1 MNNKLNYMNWRFVII
16 AAVILACLVT
26 IILKIFSIQFFESNF
41 LQNEGNKRY
50 VKYKDV
56 VPVRGTIYDRNNFPL
71 AVSVINYDLYALKG
85 FTKYQLLNISEKIEL
100 DIDPK
105 IDAFNK
111 KTLLKKNI
119 PNEMLV
125 EIRNSRFKN
134 IEVEVRHS
142 RHYPLGD
149 QIAPLI
155 GFYGK
160 DGAQEGLEKSY
171 DTVLSGKKGRQKF
184 FKNAKQEIISKPI
197 EVSRTIQGND
207 IYLTID
213 STLQFYAYKFLAEA
227 IRSNNAKSGTAIIL
241 NNLDGEILAMASYPS
256 YNPNHPQ
263 RKIQKNRALVDAYE
277 LGSVLKP
284 IVLSKAL
291 EENIVNID
299 QYIDI
304 PKRLNLNDKIIVDS
318 KQYEK
323 LTPAEI
329 ISYSS
334 QIGASKIALELGYND
349 LKSNFFEF
357 GFTKPISINFPSS
370 AFGYMSIKDKIIDK
384 ELASLGYGYGLTVSP
399 FQLAS
404 AYSVFANNGI
414 FKDFKLLKDAE
425 VHSRRVI
432 SQSTASNILKALEMV
447 TIDGTGKAANVN
459 GFSQGGKTGTAHQIK
474 AGSGYAEDLYRAS
487 FVGITPLNKQS
498 LTIFV
503 SIDDPGLNSY
513 TGGAVAAPVFAK
525 IAENTL
531 NHLGYFEDEWIWR
544 NIRYKNSWKY

>member
-197 EVSRTIQGND
+197 EVSRTIQGSD

-432 SQSTASNILKALEMV
+432 SQLTASNILKALEMV

-525 IAENTL
+525 IAENAL
-531 NHLGYFEDEWIWR
+531 NHLGYFEDE
-544 NIRYKNSWKY
+544 

>member
-1 MNNKLNYMNWRFVII
+1 MNNKLNYINWRFILI
-16 AAVILACLVT
+16 AAVILACSVT
-26 IILKIFSIQFFESNF
+26 IIFKILSIQFFESNF

-71 AVSVINYDLYALKG
+71 AVSIINYDLYALKG
-85 FTKYQLLNISEKIEL
+85 FTKSQLLNISEKIEL

-105 IDAFNK
+105 IQAFNK

-119 PNEMLV
+119 SNEMLLK
-125 EIRNSRFKN
+125 IRNSRFKN
-134 IEVEVRHS
+134 IEIEIRHS

-171 DTVLSGKKGRQKF
+171 DRVLSGKKGRQKY

-197 EVSRTIQGND
+197 EVSRTIQGSD

-213 STLQFYAYKFLAEA
+213 STLQFYAYKFLVEA
-227 IRSNNAKSGTAIIL
+227 IKSNNAKSGTAIIL

-304 PKRLNLNDKIIVDS
+304 PRRLNLNDKIIVDS

-323 LTPAEI
+323 LTPVEI

-334 QIGASKIALELGYND
+334 QIGASKIALELGYKD
-349 LKSNFFEF
+349 LKSNFYEF

-370 AFGYMSIKDKIIDK
+370 AFGYMSIKDKIVDK
-384 ELASLGYGYGLTVSP
+384 ELASLGYGYGLTISP

-459 GFSQGGKTGTAHQIK
+459 GFSQGGKTGTAHQIR

-487 FVGITPLNKQS
+487 FVGITPLSKQS

-513 TGGAVAAPVFAK
+513 TGGSVAAPVFAK
-525 IAENTL
+525 IAENSL
-531 NHLGYFEDEWIWR
+531 NHLGYFEDE
-544 NIRYKNSWKY
+544 

>member
-85 FTKYQLLNISEKIEL
+85 FTKFQLLNISEKIEL

-105 IDAFNK
+105 IDSFNK

-119 PNEMLV
+119 SNEMLLK
-125 EIRNSRFKN
+125 IRNSRFKN

-197 EVSRTIQGND
+197 EVSRTIQGSD

-213 STLQFYAYKFLAEA
+213 STLQFYAYKFLVEA

-384 ELASLGYGYGLTVSP
+384 ELASLGYGYGLTISP

-425 VHSRRVI
+425 VYSRRVI

-459 GFSQGGKTGTAHQIK
+459 GFSQGGKTGTAHQIR

-531 NHLGYFEDEWIWR
+531 NHLGYFEDE
-544 NIRYKNSWKY
+544 

>member
-16 AAVILACLVT
+16 AAVILACLLT
-26 IILKIFSIQFFESNF
+26 IIFKIFSIQFFESNF

-85 FTKYQLLNISEKIEL
+85 FTKYQLHNISEKIEL

-197 EVSRTIQGND
+197 EVSRTIQGSD

-432 SQSTASNILKALEMV
+432 SQLTASNILKALEMV

-513 TGGAVAAPVFAK
+513 TGGVVAAPVFAK

-531 NHLGYFEDEWIWR
+531 NHLGYFEDE
-544 NIRYKNSWKY
+544 

>member
-1 MNNKLNYMNWRFVII
+1 MNNKINYINWRFILI
-16 AAVILACLVT
+16 AAVISTCSLT
-26 IILKIFSIQFFESNF
+26 IIFKIFSIQFFESKF
-41 LQNEGNKRY
+41 LQNEGTKRY

-85 FTKYQLLNISEKIEL
+85 FTKSQLLNISEKIEL

-105 IDAFNK
+105 IEAFDK
-111 KTLLKKNI
+111 KILLKKNI
-119 PNEMLV
+119 SNEMLLK
-125 EIRNSRFKN
+125 IRNSRFKN
-134 IEVEVRHS
+134 IEIEVRHS

-171 DTVLSGKKGRQKF
+171 DTVLSGKKGRQKY

-197 EVSRTIQGND
+197 ELSRTIQGND

-213 STLQFYAYKFLAEA
+213 STLQFYAYKFLVEA
-227 IRSNNAKSGTAIIL
+227 IKSNNAKSGTAIIL
-241 NNLDGEILAMASYPS
+241 DNLDGEVLAMASYPS

-304 PKRLNLNDKIIVDS
+304 PRRLNLNDKIIVDS

-323 LTPAEI
+323 LTSAEI

-349 LKSNFFEF
+349 LRSNFYEF

-370 AFGYMSIKDKIIDK
+370 AFGYMSIKDKIVDK
-384 ELASLGYGYGLTVSP
+384 ELASLGYGYGLTISP

-425 VHSRRVI
+425 VHSRRII

-459 GFSQGGKTGTAHQIK
+459 GFSQGGKTGTAHQIR

-487 FVGITPLNKQS
+487 FVGITPLRKQS

-513 TGGAVAAPVFAK
+513 TGGSVAAPVFAK
-525 IAENTL
+525 IAENSL
-531 NHLGYFEDEWIWR
+531 NHLGYFEDE
-544 NIRYKNSWKY
+544 

>member
-1 MNNKLNYMNWRFVII
+1 MNNKLNYLNWRFILI
-16 AAVILACLVT
+16 AAVILACSIT
-26 IILKIFSIQFFESNF
+26 IIFKIFSIQFFESNF

-85 FTKYQLLNISEKIEL
+85 FTKSQLLNISEKIEL

-105 IDAFNK
+105 IEAFNK
-111 KTLLKKNI
+111 KTLLKKNVS
-119 PNEMLV
+119 NEMLLK
-125 EIRNSRFKN
+125 IRNSRFKN
-134 IEVEVRHS
+134 IEIEVRHS

-171 DTVLSGKKGRQKF
+171 DTVLSGKKGRHKY

-197 EVSRTIQGND
+197 EVSKTIQGND

-213 STLQFYAYKFLAEA
+213 STLQFYAYKFLVEA
-227 IRSNNAKSGTAIIL
+227 IKSNNAKSGTAIIL
-241 NNLDGEILAMASYPS
+241 NNLDGEVLAMASYPS

-304 PKRLNLNDKIIVDS
+304 PSRLNLNDKIIVDS

-323 LTPAEI
+323 LTSAEI

-334 QIGASKIALELGYND
+334 QIGASKIALELGYKD
-349 LKSNFFEF
+349 LKSNFYEF

-370 AFGYMSIKDKIIDK
+370 AFGYMSIKDKIVDK
-384 ELASLGYGYGLTVSP
+384 ELASLGYGYGLTISP

-459 GFSQGGKTGTAHQIK
+459 GFSQGGKTGTAHQIR

-487 FVGITPLNKQS
+487 FVGITPLSKQS

-513 TGGAVAAPVFAK
+513 TGGSVAAPVFAK
-525 IAENTL
+525 IAENSL
-531 NHLGYFEDEWIWR
+531 NHLGYFEDE
-544 NIRYKNSWKY
+544 

>member
-1 MNNKLNYMNWRFVII
+1 MNNKINYINWRFILI
-16 AAVILACLVT
+16 AAVISTCSLT
-26 IILKIFSIQFFESNF
+26 IIFKIFSIQFFESKF
-41 LQNEGNKRY
+41 LQNEGTKRY

-85 FTKYQLLNISEKIEL
+85 FTKSQLLNISEKIEL

-105 IDAFNK
+105 IEAFNK
-111 KTLLKKNI
+111 KILLKKNI
-119 PNEMLV
+119 SNEMLLK
-125 EIRNSRFKN
+125 IRNSRFKN
-134 IEVEVRHS
+134 IEIEVRHS

-171 DTVLSGKKGRQKF
+171 DTVLSGKKGRQKY

-197 EVSRTIQGND
+197 ELSKTIQGND

-213 STLQFYAYKFLAEA
+213 STLQFYAYKFLVEA
-227 IRSNNAKSGTAIIL
+227 IKSNNAKSGTAIIL
-241 NNLDGEILAMASYPS
+241 DNLDGEVLAMASYPS

-304 PKRLNLNDKIIVDS
+304 PRRLNLNDKIIVDS

-323 LTPAEI
+323 LTSAEI

-349 LKSNFFEF
+349 LRSNFYEF

-370 AFGYMSIKDKIIDK
+370 AFGYMSIKDKIVDK
-384 ELASLGYGYGLTVSP
+384 ELASLGYGYGLTISP

-459 GFSQGGKTGTAHQIK
+459 GFSQGGKTGTAHQIR

-487 FVGITPLNKQS
+487 FVGITPLRKKS

-513 TGGAVAAPVFAK
+513 TGGSVAAPVFAK
-525 IAENTL
+525 IAENSL
-531 NHLGYFEDEWIWR
+531 NHLGYFEDE
-544 NIRYKNSWKY
+544 

>member
-1 MNNKLNYMNWRFVII
+1 MNNKLNYINWRFILI
-16 AAVILACLVT
+16 ATVILACSVT
-26 IILKIFSIQFFESNF
+26 IIFKILSIQFFESNF

-85 FTKYQLLNISEKIEL
+85 FTKSQLLNISEKIEL

-105 IDAFNK
+105 IQAFNK

-119 PNEMLV
+119 SNEMLLK
-125 EIRNSRFKN
+125 IRNSRFKN
-134 IEVEVRHS
+134 IEIEIRHS

-171 DTVLSGKKGRQKF
+171 DRVLSGKKGRQKY

-213 STLQFYAYKFLAEA
+213 STLQFYAYKFLVEA
-227 IRSNNAKSGTAIIL
+227 IKSNNAKSGTAIIL
-241 NNLDGEILAMASYPS
+241 NNLDGEVLAMASYPS

-291 EENIVNID
+291 EENIVYMD

-304 PKRLNLNDKIIVDS
+304 PRRLNLNDKIIVDS

-323 LTPAEI
+323 LTPVEI

-334 QIGASKIALELGYND
+334 QIGASKIALELGYKD
-349 LKSNFFEF
+349 LKSNFYEF

-370 AFGYMSIKDKIIDK
+370 AFGYMSIKDKIVDK
-384 ELASLGYGYGLTVSP
+384 ELASLGYGYGLTISP

-432 SQSTASNILKALEMV
+432 SQSTASNILKALEMA

-459 GFSQGGKTGTAHQIK
+459 GFSQGGKTGTTHQIR

-487 FVGITPLNKQS
+487 FVGITPLSKQS

-513 TGGAVAAPVFAK
+513 TGGSVAAPVFAK
-525 IAENTL
+525 IAENSL
-531 NHLGYFEDEWIWR
+531 NHLGYFEDE
-544 NIRYKNSWKY
+544 

>member
-1 MNNKLNYMNWRFVII
+1 MNNKVNYINWRFAII
-16 AAVILACLVT
+16 AAVILACLLT
-26 IILKIFSIQFFESNF
+26 IIFKIFSIQFFESNF

-50 VKYKDV
+50 VKYKDI

-85 FTKYQLLNISEKIEL
+85 FTKFQLLNISEKIEL

-119 PNEMLV
+119 SNEILL

-213 STLQFYAYKFLAEA
+213 STLQFYAYKFLVEA

-513 TGGAVAAPVFAK
+513 TGGVVAAPVFAK

-531 NHLGYFEDEWIWR
+531 NHLGYFEDE
-544 NIRYKNSWKY
+544 

>member
-1 MNNKLNYMNWRFVII
+1 MNNKLNYINWRFILI
-16 AAVILACLVT
+16 AAVILACSVT
-26 IILKIFSIQFFESNF
+26 IIFKILSIQFFESNF

-71 AVSVINYDLYALKG
+71 AVSIINYDLYALKG
-85 FTKYQLLNISEKIEL
+85 FTKSQLLNISEKIEL

-105 IDAFNK
+105 IEAFNK

-119 PNEMLV
+119 SNEMLLK
-125 EIRNSRFKN
+125 IRNSRFKN
-134 IEVEVRHS
+134 IEIEVRHS

-171 DTVLSGKKGRQKF
+171 DTVLSGKKGRQKY

-197 EVSRTIQGND
+197 EVSRTIQGSD

-213 STLQFYAYKFLAEA
+213 STLQFYAYKFLVEA
-227 IRSNNAKSGTAIIL
+227 IKSNNAKSGTAIIL

-291 EENIVNID
+291 EENIINID

-304 PKRLNLNDKIIVDS
+304 PRRLNLNDKIIVDS

-323 LTPAEI
+323 LTPVEI

-334 QIGASKIALELGYND
+334 QIGASKIALELGYKD
-349 LKSNFFEF
+349 LKSNFYEF

-370 AFGYMSIKDKIIDK
+370 AFGYMSIKDKIVDK
-384 ELASLGYGYGLTVSP
+384 ELASLGYGYGLTISP

-459 GFSQGGKTGTAHQIK
+459 GFSQGGKTGTAHQIR

-487 FVGITPLNKQS
+487 FVGITPLSKQS

-513 TGGAVAAPVFAK
+513 TGGLVAAPVFAK
-525 IAENTL
+525 IAENSL
-531 NHLGYFEDEWIWR
+531 NHLGYFEDE
-544 NIRYKNSWKY
+544 

>member
-1 MNNKLNYMNWRFVII
+1 MNNKLNYINWRFILI
-16 AAVILACLVT
+16 AAVILACSVT
-26 IILKIFSIQFFESNF
+26 IIFKIFSIQFFESNF

-56 VPVRGTIYDRNNFPL
+56 FPVRGTIYDRNNFPL

-85 FTKYQLLNISEKIEL
+85 FTKSQLLNISEKIEL

-105 IDAFNK
+105 IEAFNK

-119 PNEMLV
+119 SNEMLLK
-125 EIRNSRFKN
+125 IRNSRIKN
-134 IEVEVRHS
+134 IEIEIRHS

-149 QIAPLI
+149 QIAPLV

-171 DTVLSGKKGRQKF
+171 DTVLSGKKGRQKY

-213 STLQFYAYKFLAEA
+213 STLQFYAYKFLVEA
-227 IRSNNAKSGTAIIL
+227 IKSNNAKSGTAIIL
-241 NNLDGEILAMASYPS
+241 NNSDGEILAMASYPS

-304 PKRLNLNDKIIVDS
+304 PRRLNLNDKIIVDS

-334 QIGASKIALELGYND
+334 QIGASKIALELGYKD
-349 LKSNFFEF
+349 LKSNFYEF

-370 AFGYMSIKDKIIDK
+370 AFGYMSIKDKIVDK
-384 ELASLGYGYGLTVSP
+384 ELASLGYGYGLTISP

-414 FKDFKLLKDAE
+414 FKDFKLLRDAE

-459 GFSQGGKTGTAHQIK
+459 GFSQGGKTGTAHQIR

-487 FVGITPLNKQS
+487 FVGITPLSKQS

-513 TGGAVAAPVFAK
+513 TGGSVAAPVFAK
-525 IAENTL
+525 IAENSL
-531 NHLGYFEDEWIWR
+531 NHLGYFEDE
-544 NIRYKNSWKY
+544 

>member
-1 MNNKLNYMNWRFVII
+1 MNNKLNYINWRFILI
-16 AAVILACLVT
+16 ATVILACSVT
-26 IILKIFSIQFFESNF
+26 IIFKIFSIQFFESNF

-85 FTKYQLLNISEKIEL
+85 FTKSQLLNISEKIEL

-105 IDAFNK
+105 IQAFNK

-119 PNEMLV
+119 SNEMLLK
-125 EIRNSRFKN
+125 IRNSRFKN
-134 IEVEVRHS
+134 IEIEIRHS

-171 DTVLSGKKGRQKF
+171 DRVLSGKKGRQKY

-197 EVSRTIQGND
+197 EVSRTIQGSD

-213 STLQFYAYKFLAEA
+213 STLQFYAYKFLVEA
-227 IRSNNAKSGTAIIL
+227 IKSNNAKSGTAIIL

-304 PKRLNLNDKIIVDS
+304 PRRLNLNDKIIVDS

-323 LTPAEI
+323 LTPVEI

-334 QIGASKIALELGYND
+334 QIGASKIALELGYKD
-349 LKSNFFEF
+349 LKSNFYEF

-370 AFGYMSIKDKIIDK
+370 AFGYMSIKDKIVDK
-384 ELASLGYGYGLTVSP
+384 ELASLGYGYGLTISP

-459 GFSQGGKTGTAHQIK
+459 GFSQGGKTGTAHQIR

-487 FVGITPLNKQS
+487 FVGITPLSKQS

-513 TGGAVAAPVFAK
+513 TGGSVAAPVFAK
-525 IAENTL
+525 IAENSL
-531 NHLGYFEDEWIWR
+531 NHLGYFEDE
-544 NIRYKNSWKY
+544 